1 MTIELSYERF
11 DNEDDIVPR
20 HSGEEVIRNTGV
32 AKTLYG
38 NDRITGVGPGRRSSI
53 SDSGIYNSG
62 TIEMDRGDDM
72 ITGTYDATEHSLHN
86 ANYVPRPNNGRSP
99 YRDDRGNFYYYAPDP
114 NESIPLPLYNY
125 GIKNSGTIDTGDGND
140 TITGSNTTE
149 GGYLTLDP
157 WGSVGII
164 RDSVAIVNG
173 GTINTRI
180 GNDSIISNGKLV
192 NYGEVSLE
200 SGNDTITT
208 YGVIYNDGKIDTG
221 NGNDSIIAY
230 GGFES
235 GLNNSGRV
243 LLGLDEDTLYGFG
256 SGDFNGEGGVDTLEL
271 TFGSYIVV
279 GKVGAEVSFTN
290 GGGSVMKTSNFEILK
305 AGSDIY
311 DFNSLM
317 VGDTINAW

>member
-1 MTIELSYERF
+1 MLQILMQ
-11 DNEDDIVPR
+11 P
-20 HSGEEVIRNTGV
+20 
-32 AKTLYG
+32 
-38 NDRITGVGPGRRSSI
+38 
-53 SDSGIYNSG
+53 
-62 TIEMDRGDDM
+62 
-72 ITGTYDATEHSLHN
+72 
-86 ANYVPRPNNGRSP
+86 
-99 YRDDRGNFYYYAPDP
+99 
-114 NESIPLPLYNY
+114 IPLPLYNY
-125 GIKNSGTIDTGDGND
+125 GIKNSGTINTGIGDD

-149 GGYLTLDP
+149 GAYLILNP

-164 RDSVAIVNG
+164 RDSVAIDNG
-173 GTINTRI
+173 GTINTGS
-180 GNDSIISNGKLV
+180 GNDSIISEGQLI
-192 NYGEVSLE
+192 NYGQVLLE
-200 SGNDTITT
+200 GDDDTITS
-208 YGVIYNDGKIDTG
+208 YGVIYNDGEINTG
-221 NGNDSIIAY
+221 GGNDSIIAY